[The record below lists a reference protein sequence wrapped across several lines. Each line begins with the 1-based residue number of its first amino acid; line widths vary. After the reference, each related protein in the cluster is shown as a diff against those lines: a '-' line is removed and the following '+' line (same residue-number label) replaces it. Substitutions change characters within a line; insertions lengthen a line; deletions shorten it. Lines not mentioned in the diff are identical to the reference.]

1 MPPLPSAGVLL
12 YRRASVGAADTAAS
26 AAADTDDN
34 ADDNADRANIDNA
47 VEVLIGHMGGP
58 FWACRDAGGWSV
70 PKGEHQ
76 PGEEPLAAAQREFA
90 EELGRRV
97 PAEDFVALGS
107 VTTSRGKVIRVW
119 AAEGDLDV
127 TTAVSNTF
135 RLEWPKGSGVIQQF
149 PELDRV
155 AWVPV
160 SLARIKLVSSQVP
173 FLDRL
178 LDVL

>member
-1 MPPLPSAGVLL
+1 MPATSAGLLL
-12 YRRASVGAADTAAS
+12 YRRAAAGSEDGTGG
-26 AAADTDDN
+26 
-34 ADDNADRANIDNA
+34 I
-47 VEVLIGHMGGP
+47 EVLIGHMGGP
-58 FWACRDAGGWSV
+58 FWARRDAGGWSI
-70 PKGEHQ
+70 PKGEFE
-76 PGEEPLAAAQREFA
+76 PDEDPLAAARREFA
-90 EELGRRV
+90 EELGLRV
-97 PAEDFVALGS
+97 PADDFVALGS

-135 RLEWPKGSGVIQQF
+135 TLEWPKGSGTTQEF

-155 AWVPV
+155 AWTPV
-160 SLARIKLVSSQVP
+160 SLARGKLVASQVP